1 VDKTASPAA
10 RKIAALLRTADPA
23 AKKRILQQLV
33 SLPANG
39 RELPKQVQ
47 RAHEVNTKKLLGEP
61 LSLLERV
68 RTHGKFNR
76 AVRGTLAT
84 PSTLQDLSEAG
95 VDRMLKNRVAL
106 EKLPDALDR
115 YAELQQHSPR
125 RWDDRIH
132 DIYERLKPIPSRKAR
147 RQVELLAQTDA
158 RQVPG
163 FTPAGGWSQ
172 NKAEALYTRVR
183 PQVIVPQASA
193 RALARYKLD
202 TANEMRGK
210 RARGVASNRLRRI
223 IDKHTDWR
231 RKLYKVDGRVLE
243 EHGTLTPGNTP
254 KALLS
259 PDISSWKGTT
269 KPDSLAP
276 ALIDSGFYSGYG
288 PVGVHYATDP
298 FIDGKHNA
306 GVVWRAKRR
315 LLDPAVREGSVYTPH
330 LMTVDPIR
338 RGHVASKKG
347 LGGSR
352 WDKQPEYE
360 IIYQNVPDRA
370 LHPYVVIPEPG
381 GGGGKSVYGVKNPK
395 EFRQR
400 MFELLTT
407 FKNKPSVNRDKARIG
422 IARYYGV
429 NPADLPTS

>member
-47 RAHEVNTKKLLGEP
+47 RAHEVNTKKLLSEP

-132 DIYERLKPIPSRKAR
+132 DIYERLKPIPSHQAR
-147 RQVELLAQTDA
+147 RQVEVRAQVEA

-163 FTPAGGWSQ
+163 FTPDGGWSR
-172 NKAEALYTRVR
+172 NKAMALYDMIR
-183 PQVIVPQASA
+183 PQVTEPQAPA
-193 RALARYKLD
+193 RALAGYSLD

-210 RARGVASNRLRRI
+210 RARAVASNRLRRI
-223 IDKHTDWR
+223 IDKHIDR
-231 RKLYKVDGRVLE
+231 RRRVYTLE
-243 EHGTLTPGNTP
+243 EYGLINPGKTP
-254 KALLS
+254 KALIS

-269 KPDSLAP
+269 NPDSLAP
-276 ALIDSGFYSGYG
+276 AIIDNGFYSGYG

-306 GVVWRAKRR
+306 GVVWRAKRK

-330 LMTVDPIR
+330 KMAVNPDKR
-338 RGHVASKKG
+338 RHIASNTIP
-347 LGGSR
+347 GGNS
-352 WDKQPEYE
+352 WDTKPEYE
-360 IIYQNVPDRA
+360 IVYQNVPDRA
-370 LHPYVVIPEPG
+370 IHPYVVIPES
-381 GGGGKSVYGVKNPK
+381 GGKSVYGVKNPK

-407 FKNKPSVNRDKARIG
+407 FKTRPPVNRDKARIG
-422 IARYYGV
+422 IAHYYGV